1 MTRLLT
7 SVLVLS
13 VSATP
18 PLTVDAARAADGTQ
32 ISKSAV
38 TAVPC
43 GSLRP
48 FLPVLK
54 EWVRREITCDPTDD
68 NVSRVQVDYE
78 RGISGISIE
87 IIDSA
92 RSASVQAPLVDM
104 IKSKQTELRPDGYTR
119 PTTIDG
125 FPGIEEWTSDA
136 NNGEVHLLVGAR
148 YMVKVRGDS
157 VPDMDTIRSATMQIG
172 LQRLAALQ

>member
-1 MTRLLT
+1 MNTRRGALFLAILALIIAAQ
-7 SVLVLS
+7 SLV
-13 VSATP
+13 A
-18 PLTVDAARAADGTQ
+18 GTQ
-32 ISKSAV
+32 QAGRATV

-54 EWVRREITCDPTDD
+54 DWVRGDITCDPTED

-78 RGISGISIE
+78 RGIGGLSVE

-92 RSASVQAPLVDM
+92 QNANVQAPLTDL
-104 IKSKQTELRPDGYTR
+104 IKSKHTELRSDGYTR
-119 PTTIDG
+119 PTTIEG
-125 FPGIEEWTSDA
+125 FPGIEEWTSEA
-136 NNGEVHLLVGAR
+136 RNGEVHLLIGSR

-157 VPDMDTIRSATMQIG
+157 VPDMDTIRWATSQIE
-172 LQRLAALQ
+172 LRKLAALK